1 MVKVAHGRGAMAPFA
16 LWGRWNTT
24 YWKLASTIFLR
35 FIPSSSSHRH
45 WTARRLASLMEA
57 AYWLTSC
64 GSVAQDPSGWLQ
76 NSDHEVAANAV
87 FVIELQENAPGIP
100 LREAVS

>member
-1 MVKVAHGRGAMAPFA
+1 
-16 LWGRWNTT
+16 
-24 YWKLASTIFLR
+24 
-35 FIPSSSSHRH
+35 
-45 WTARRLASLMEA
+45 MEA

-76 NSDHEVAANAV
+76 NSDHELAANAV